1 MNTDPLSTGTDSLAF
16 SVSRGA
22 GHAVLSVAGNVDAGT
37 EQRFR
42 DALTS
47 VLAHGVP
54 RIVVDLSRVAF
65 MSSAGIGVLMGVR
78 RVLADAGGSLVLAS
92 PHGEVA
98 QVLSITGVAEV
109 IPVADSVA
117 DAVAALR
124 PCLTDPVAG
133 SRQRGWSRAGASCS
147 SCPTPVMRSAPPP
160 AGGSSIT

>member
-1 MNTDPLSTGTDSLAF
+1 MDTDPLSTGADSLAF
-16 SVSRGA
+16 SVTREA
-22 GHAVLSVAGNVDAGT
+22 GYAVLSVAGNVDAGT

-54 RIVVDLSRVAF
+54 RIIVDLSRVAF

-98 QVLSITGVAEV
+98 QVLSITGVAGV
-109 IPVADSVA
+109 IPVTASLA
-117 DAVAALR
+117 DAVAAL
-124 PCLTDPVAG
+124 G
-133 SRQRGWSRAGASCS
+133 S
-147 SCPTPVMRSAPPP
+147 
-160 AGGSSIT
+160 

>member
-1 MNTDPLSTGTDSLAF
+1 MTGPTDTDPLSTGADSLAF
-16 SVSRGA
+16 SVTREA
-22 GHAVLSVAGNVDAGT
+22 GYAVLSVAGNVDAGT

-98 QVLSITGVAEV
+98 QVLSITGVAGV
-109 IPVADSVA
+109 IPVTASLA
-117 DAVAALR
+117 DAVAAL
-124 PCLTDPVAG
+124 G
-133 SRQRGWSRAGASCS
+133 S
-147 SCPTPVMRSAPPP
+147 
-160 AGGSSIT
+160 

>member
-22 GHAVLSVAGNVDAGT
+22 GHAVLSVAGNVDAGS
-37 EQRFR
+37 EQQFR
-42 DALTS
+42 DALAS
-47 VLAHGVP
+47 VLADGVP

-78 RVLADAGGSLVLAS
+78 RVLADAGGSLALAA

-109 IPVADSVA
+109 IPVAASVA
-117 DAVAALR
+117 DAVAL
-124 PCLTDPVAG
+124 LG
-133 SRQRGWSRAGASCS
+133 S
-147 SCPTPVMRSAPPP
+147 
-160 AGGSSIT
+160 

>member
-1 MNTDPLSTGTDSLAF
+1 MPDVRSPATEVTGLMNTDPLSSGTDSLAF
-16 SVSRGA
+16 SVSRGD
-22 GHAVLSVAGNVDAGT
+22 GHAVLSVAGSIDTGT

-42 DALTS
+42 DALAS

-54 RIVVDLSRVAF
+54 RIVVDLSGVAF
-65 MSSAGIGVLMGVR
+65 MSSAGVGVLMGVR

-117 DAVAALR
+117 DAVARL
-124 PCLTDPVAG
+124 G
-133 SRQRGWSRAGASCS
+133 S
-147 SCPTPVMRSAPPP
+147 
-160 AGGSSIT
+160 

>member
-16 SVSRGA
+16 SVSREA
-22 GHAVLSVAGNVDAGT
+22 GHAVLSVTGNVDAGT

-47 VLAHGVP
+47 VLAHGVA

-78 RVLADAGGSLVLAS
+78 RVLADAGGSLALAA

-98 QVLSITGVAEV
+98 QVLSITGVAEA
-109 IPVADSVA
+109 IPVAASVA
-117 DAVAALR
+117 DAVAAL
-124 PCLTDPVAG
+124 G
-133 SRQRGWSRAGASCS
+133 S
-147 SCPTPVMRSAPPP
+147 
-160 AGGSSIT
+160 